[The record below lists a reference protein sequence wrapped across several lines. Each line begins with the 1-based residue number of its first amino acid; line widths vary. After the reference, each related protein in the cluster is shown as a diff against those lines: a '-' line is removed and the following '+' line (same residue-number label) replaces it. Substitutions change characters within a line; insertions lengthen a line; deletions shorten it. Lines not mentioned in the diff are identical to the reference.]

1 MYEVGEYIVHP
12 GQGVCKVED
21 VIENP
26 EVSYMLM
33 PVGTSNPM
41 RISFP
46 ISGENRLRPVL
57 SHDEAQ
63 ELVDEYTDLSI
74 DDSRSASI
82 ALEEQYYRD
91 KIRRGTCLDSVR
103 TVKTFRHRIDE
114 AKANNKRP
122 PVVYERILKQAI
134 ERSLEELSIAL
145 DMSKDDIVSL
155 FESRE
160 SDVQDN

>member
-21 VIENP
+21 VIESP

-63 ELVDEYTDLSI
+63 ELVDEYSDLSI
-74 DDSRSASI
+74 DDYSSASI

>member
-74 DDSRSASI
+74 DDYRSASI

-160 SDVQDN
+160 SDMQDN

>member
-12 GQGVCKVED
+12 GQGVSKVED

-74 DDSRSASI
+74 DDYRSASI

>member
-1 MYEVGEYIVHP
+1 
-12 GQGVCKVED
+12 
-21 VIENP
+21 
-26 EVSYMLM
+26 M
-33 PVGTSNPM
+33 PVGTFNPM

-63 ELVDEYTDLSI
+63 ELVDEYSDLSI
-74 DDSRSASI
+74 DDYSSASI

-145 DMSKDDIVSL
+145 GMSKDDIVSL

-160 SDVQDN
+160 SDVRDN

>member
-21 VIENP
+21 VIENS

-74 DDSRSASI
+74 DDYRSASI

>member
-63 ELVDEYTDLSI
+63 ELVD
-74 DDSRSASI
+74 
-82 ALEEQYYRD
+82 RD

>member
-74 DDSRSASI
+74 DDYRSASI

-114 AKANNKRP
+114 SKANNKRP

-160 SDVQDN
+160 SDAQDN

>member
-21 VIENP
+21 VIESP

-63 ELVDEYTDLSI
+63 ELVDEYSDLSI
-74 DDSRSASI
+74 DDYSSASI

-145 DMSKDDIVSL
+145 GMSKDDIMSL

>member
-1 MYEVGEYIVHP
+1 MSTNQH
-12 GQGVCKVED
+12 
-21 VIENP
+21 
-26 EVSYMLM
+26 
-33 PVGTSNPM
+33 
-41 RISFP
+41 
-46 ISGENRLRPVL
+46 
-57 SHDEAQ
+57 HA
-63 ELVDEYTDLSI
+63 
-74 DDSRSASI
+74 
-82 ALEEQYYRD
+82 

-145 DMSKDDIVSL
+145 GMSKDDIVSL

-160 SDVQDN
+160 SDVRDN

>member
-74 DDSRSASI
+74 DDYRSASI

-155 FESRE
+155 VESRE

>member
-74 DDSRSASI
+74 DDYRSASI

-160 SDVQDN
+160 SDAQDN

>member
-74 DDSRSASI
+74 DDYRSASI

-114 AKANNKRP
+114 AKANNTRP

>member
-74 DDSRSASI
+74 DDYRSASI

-114 AKANNKRP
+114 AKANNKRL

>member
-21 VIENP
+21 VIESP

-63 ELVDEYTDLSI
+63 ELVDEYSDLSI
-74 DDSRSASI
+74 DDYSSASI

-145 DMSKDDIVSL
+145 GMSKDDIVSL

-160 SDVQDN
+160 SDVRDN